1 MASLDCHDA
10 LGEARARPRRP
21 GQSEGERACR
31 ERPPGSREKRTRRR
45 ACLSGE
51 EQAHPTAVTQHRQAP
66 RNGAPCPGRY
76 IGRSGDQSDELRPAR
91 SLGASAGVN
100 RPGAPAVRPGHG
112 PARPRVRGRAA
123 SREYGRCLRT
133 CAPRCGT
140 RPMLRA
146 CARGFR
152 FRRSWPPAAPPVW
165 RRRRHALAWRRWRW
179 HECDRVR
186 SRLCPRS
193 RNPLRPGPRRNRP

>member
-31 ERPPGSREKRTRRR
+31 ERPPGSREKRTSRR

-51 EQAHPTAVTQHRQAP
+51 EQANPTAVTQHRQAP

-91 SLGASAGVN
+91 SLGASTGVN

-112 PARPRVRGRAA
+112 PGPSSGAGAGRFTDIWPLFADMRPALRDAPHVAGLRPRLQVSSILATGCATGLATAA
-123 SREYGRCLRT
+123 ART
-133 CAPRCGT
+133 GLAT
-140 RPMLRA
+140 VAM
-146 CARGFR
+146 ARM
-152 FRRSWPPAAPPVW
+152 
-165 RRRRHALAWRRWRW
+165 
-179 HECDRVR
+179 R
-186 SRLCPRS
+186 SRSLKTLPA
-193 RNPLRPGPRRNRP
+193 